1 MDFGIAGRTALIS
14 DDDFGR
20 ALRRALEAEGVTIT
34 HELGDAVDIVVAH
47 DNAPTS
53 REVLA
58 VQSAEQLDAAWD
70 VVVETIGAYRAALPA
85 MAERGWGRFVWVG
98 TAAAKALNADDD
110 ELGALT
116 SMAVMALNKV
126 IAAEAGPANV
136 TANAVLRGG
145 LATEDDM
152 AAAVAFLC
160 SEGAGYLT
168 GVTITID
175 GGVGSAMY

>member
-14 DDDFGR
+14 ADDFGER
-20 ALRRALEAEGVTIT
+20 LRRALEPEGVTVT
-34 HELGDAVDIVVAH
+34 HELGNGVDIVVAH
-47 DNAPTS
+47 DGS
-53 REVLA
+53 GSGREVLA
-58 VQSAEQLDAAWD
+58 VTSAAELDGAWD
-70 VVVETIGAYRAALPA
+70 VVVETIAAYRAALPA

-98 TAAAKALNADDD
+98 TAAAKALDADDD

-116 SMAVMALNKV
+116 SMAVMAMNKV
-126 IAAEAGPANV
+126 IAAEAGPCNV

-145 LATEDDM
+145 TATEDDV

>member
-1 MDFGIAGRTALIS
+1 VDFGIAGRTALIS

-20 ALRRALEAEGVTIT
+20 ALRRALEPEGVTIT
-34 HELGDAVDIVVAH
+34 HELGDGVDIVVAH
-47 DNAPTS
+47 DSAPS
-53 REVLA
+53 GREVLA
-58 VQSAEQLDAAWD
+58 VQSAKQLDAAWD
-70 VVVETIGAYRAALPA
+70 VVVNTIGAYRAALPA
-85 MAERGWGRFVWVG
+85 MAYRGWGRFVWVG
-98 TAAAKALNADDD
+98 TAAAKALDADDD
-110 ELGALT
+110 EVGALT

-145 LATEDDM
+145 PATEDDV